1 MSAKYIPWK
10 WLVVVIFAVPP
21 IVLILL
27 PTAILRIVFVNL
39 AEWIEMLD
47 DWIHDKMEKPMN
59 SIFNWSKKNEA

>member
-1 MSAKYIPWK
+1 MSDKYITWK
-10 WLVVVIFAVPP
+10 WLAVVIFAVPP

-39 AEWIEMLD
+39 AVWIEDLD

-59 SIFNWSKKNEA
+59 ATFNWSKK